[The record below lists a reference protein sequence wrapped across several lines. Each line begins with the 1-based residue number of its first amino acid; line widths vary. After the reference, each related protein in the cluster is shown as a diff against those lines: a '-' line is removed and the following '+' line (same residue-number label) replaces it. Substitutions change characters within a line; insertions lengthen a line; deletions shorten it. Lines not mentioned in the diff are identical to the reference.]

1 MFEVWWKITEEMNMN
16 EIQKKVLLIFLSL
29 FLISVTYV
37 PEIINGITDV
47 YWTFLWNVIYPLNFQ
62 VLVVEWVRI
71 GVLGFGLFFYFK
83 EK

>member
-1 MFEVWWKITEEMNMN
+1 MFEVWWKITEEMIMN

-62 VLVVEWVRI
+62 VLVVEWVGI